1 MNNECW
7 ECMRI
12 SSMVAQLINYKEQKS
27 ILSSSDVDGEDR
39 FVEMAKATYCAG
51 EGNYKLLFKWM

>member
-1 MNNECW
+1 
-7 ECMRI
+7 MRI